1 MVRISKVL
9 EGLISQV
16 AFDMGRAGVNT
27 NYKDY
32 LMIALLRSKG
42 SLARRVVER
51 MAEDWQIYQ
60 IIVRI
65 ERQLEEQSVPFGINS
80 FEFFAG
86 YMESLTAQYS
96 VQGSRVS
103 TINALTDILYDSS
116 TISAEVFE
124 RYKITPQAI
133 EEQLALLDAV

>member
-1 MVRISKVL
+1 MVRISKIL

-65 ERQLEEQSVPFGINS
+65 
-80 FEFFAG
+80 
-86 YMESLTAQYS
+86 
-96 VQGSRVS
+96 
-103 TINALTDILYDSS
+103 
-116 TISAEVFE
+116 
-124 RYKITPQAI
+124 
-133 EEQLALLDAV
+133 